1 MRDLEKLGYSSE
13 ARGLLE
19 IERKKLK
26 DKLEKH
32 EEKIDLSSKTK
43 GKGIKEVKLGM
54 DVMLPSLNQKVT
66 IISMPDSKGEV
77 QVQAG
82 IMKIN
87 VKVKDLTE
95 ISSTEDIKQNKIKS
109 KREVKLNMRTTSSS
123 VDLRGMD
130 GQEAEYTVD
139 KYLDEAYLAGLPE
152 VSIIHGKG
160 TGILRKV
167 INDLLKAHPHVK
179 NYRLGEYGEGGSG
192 VTIVQL
198 K

>member
-1 MRDLEKLGYSSE
+1 
-13 ARGLLE
+13 
-19 IERKKLK
+19 
-26 DKLEKH
+26 
-32 EEKIDLSSKTK
+32 
-43 GKGIKEVKLGM
+43 
-54 DVMLPSLNQKVT
+54 
-66 IISMPDSKGEV
+66 
-77 QVQAG
+77 
-82 IMKIN
+82 MKIN
-87 VKVKDLTE
+87 VKVKDLAE
-95 ISSTEDIKQNKIKS
+95 VSSTEDSKQNKVRA
-109 KREVKLNMRTTSSS
+109 KREVKLNMRSTSSS

-139 KYLDEAYLAGLPE
+139 KYLDEAYLAGLSE

-179 NYRLGEYGEGGSG
+179 TYRLGEYGEGGNG